1 MDSCAFAAED
11 AFWGRRISAVSPIH
25 PRERT
30 KGELEHGG
38 DIRPLA

>member
-1 MDSCAFAAED
+1 MDGCDFAAED
-11 AFWGRRISAVSPIH
+11 AFWRRRISAVSPMR

-38 DIRPLA
+38 DFWPRS